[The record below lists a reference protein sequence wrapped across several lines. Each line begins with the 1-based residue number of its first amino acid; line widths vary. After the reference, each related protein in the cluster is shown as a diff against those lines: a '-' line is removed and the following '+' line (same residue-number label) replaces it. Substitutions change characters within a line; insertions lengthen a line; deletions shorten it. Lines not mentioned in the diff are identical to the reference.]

1 MRLEHFTPRMDIT
14 SKSTPMQKNENNNQ
28 QPKREKSKADIELQA
43 QMFFFLRKRLELND
57 KFNPTININTQNKS
71 NYEKEVQKNNEEKE
85 IANIAKFFVGIKKQ
99 KEQSQ
104 SDATK
109 ALSKENKIYVTEL
122 WAIDPI
128 DHILKSWSGPDIIAK
143 NEEEA
148 QGLIQNTGLGYCQ
161 IIGELQGL
169 IDTKG
174 NDVKNAYRDN

>member
-1 MRLEHFTPRMDIT
+1 MDIT
-14 SKSTPMQKNENNNQ
+14 SKSTPMQKDENNNE

-57 KFNPTININTQNKS
+57 KFNPTININTQNIG
-71 NYEKEVQKNNEEKE
+71 NYEKEVPKNGQEKE
-85 IANIAKFFVGIKKQ
+85 IANIAKFFVGRKKEE
-99 KEQSQ
+99 EQTDN
-104 SDATK
+104 DATK
-109 ALSKENKIYVTEL
+109 DLSKDNKIYVTEL
-122 WAIDPI
+122 WAIDPT
-128 DHILKSWSGPDIIAK
+128 DHVLKSWSGPDIIAK
-143 NEEEA
+143 SEEEA